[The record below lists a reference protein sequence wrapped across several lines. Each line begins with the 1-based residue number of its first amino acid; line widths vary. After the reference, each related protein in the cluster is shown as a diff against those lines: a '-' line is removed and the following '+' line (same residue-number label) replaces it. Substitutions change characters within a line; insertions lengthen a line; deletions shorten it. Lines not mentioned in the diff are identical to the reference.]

1 MLNELMSMINKIFL
15 YDNARN
21 RVELNTP
28 EILLVKEFAELLT
41 PKRNECKED
50 PSGLLGLR
58 AFREFT
64 YIWLAISWDSIYA
77 DYTEQERHQA
87 ALNDASMTE
96 EEFNNPE
103 FRAACRKYQEIQN
116 SNKSIKLLHA
126 AQAMVDKF
134 IDYFETADPLERD
147 ETTGKPIYKVKDI
160 QAEMK
165 NLIDVHETMIQL
177 EAQVKKQISETS
189 TIRAGARNGYRPHN
203 K

>member
-1 MLNELMSMINKIFL
+1 MVSRIFQ
-15 YDNARN
+15 YDNVRN
-21 RVELNTP
+21 RVELNVP
-28 EILLVKEFAELLT
+28 EILLVREFAELMK
-41 PKRNECKED
+41 PERNKCEED
-50 PSGLLGLR
+50 LSGSLGLR

-64 YIWLAISWDSIYA
+64 YIWLAIAWDSIYA
-77 DYTEQERHQA
+77 DYTEQERHQE
-87 ALNDASMTE
+87 ALRDASMTE

-103 FRAACRKYQEIQN
+103 FRAACRKYKEIQN
-116 SNKSIKLLHA
+116 SNRSIKMLHA

-147 ETTGKPIYKVKDI
+147 EQTGKPIFKVKDI
-160 QAEMK
+160 QSEMK

-189 TIRAGARNGYRPHN
+189 TIRAGARNGYRPS